1 MEHRYSQRIKTHS
14 QVMIYERGL
23 PISTGIAIN
32 SSRYGFFIE
41 TNHAVVRNQPLEI
54 ELIDRARRARVGS
67 AGGRRIK
74 CFVVHAQVKGFGVEI
89 DEAHINEFSAIAA
102 MRNLVEEPA
111 YESVSAMKATSV
123 R

>member
-1 MEHRYSQRIKTHS
+1 MEHRYSQRMKTHS
-14 QVMIYERGL
+14 QVMIYERGM

-41 TNHAVVRNQPLEI
+41 TNHTVARNQPLEI
-54 ELIDRARRARVGS
+54 EVIDRARRVRSSS
-67 AGGRRIK
+67 ANGRRIK
-74 CFVVHAQVKGFGVEI
+74 CFVVHAQTKGFGVEI

-102 MRNLVEEPA
+102 MREIGGD
-111 YESVSAMKATSV
+111 YEYEAASAMKLSGG